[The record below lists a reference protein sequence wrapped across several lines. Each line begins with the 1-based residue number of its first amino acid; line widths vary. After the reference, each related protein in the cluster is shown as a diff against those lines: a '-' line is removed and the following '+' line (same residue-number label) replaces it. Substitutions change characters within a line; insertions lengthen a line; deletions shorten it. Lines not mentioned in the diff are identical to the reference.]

1 MPQADRRSTKR
12 NSKLARL
19 KSVAICP
26 KPQNKVWHLLRF
38 TAVCQTIHMSFS
50 QIGVVGLG
58 IMGAGIVEVFA
69 RAGYEVVGVA
79 ESAAAVDAGKSN
91 LAKSLGRAVSKGKL
105 IQEQSDEITA
115 KVSFG
120 EAFELLANCDLV
132 IEAAPEILSLKVEI
146 FSKLDAA
153 VKPTGILAT
162 NTSSLSVTE
171 IANATSRPAKVIG
184 IHFFNPAPVQK
195 FVEVISTA
203 RSDSQVVSE
212 IVELG
217 NSLGKH
223 LAQISDQPGFIVNKL
238 LLRYLNHAVQILDSG
253 QASKEQMDAA
263 MREHSGYP
271 MGPCEL
277 LDLIGI
283 DTCVEILK
291 TIHADTNLEIDLP
304 AEGMVKLVAAGNKGR
319 KTGSGFYDYAEKL
332 AIPTDSNES
341 AKNQVHNDLLMA
353 YLGDCIAMEATGYAT
368 KADIDS
374 GMKLGCGLP
383 EGPFEVIEKIGIEKV
398 RAAQAEL
405 SERTGIAAYQPMP
418 L

>member
-1 MPQADRRSTKR
+1 
-12 NSKLARL
+12 
-19 KSVAICP
+19 
-26 KPQNKVWHLLRF
+26 
-38 TAVCQTIHMSFS
+38 MSFS

-69 RAGYEVVGVA
+69 RADYQVFGVA
-79 ESAAAVDAGKSN
+79 ESALAVDAGKSN
-91 LAKSLGRAVSKGKL
+91 LAKSLARAVSKGKL
-105 IQEQSDEITA
+105 SQEQSDEITA
-115 KVSFG
+115 RVTFG
-120 EAFELLANCDLV
+120 EDFELLADCDLV
-132 IEAAPEILSLKVEI
+132 IEAAPEILSLKQEI

-153 VKPTGILAT
+153 VKPAGILAT

-171 IANATSRPAKVIG
+171 IANATSRPAKVVG
-184 IHFFNPAPVQK
+184 MHFFNPAPVQK
-195 FVEVISTA
+195 FVEVISTTH
-203 RSDSQVVSE
+203 SDDQVVSQ
-212 IVELG
+212 IVDLG

-263 MREHSGYP
+263 MRELSGYP

-291 TIHADTNLEIDLP
+291 TIHADTQLEIDEP
-304 AEGMVKLVAAGNKGR
+304 AAGMVKLVSAGNKGR
-319 KTGSGFYDYAEKL
+319 KTGSGFYDYSEKL
-332 AIPTDSNES
+332 ETPTDSDQDI
-341 AKNQVHNDLLMA
+341 KNQVHNDLLIA
-353 YLGDCIAMEATGYAT
+353 YLGDCIAMAATGYAT

-383 EGPFEVIEKIGIEKV
+383 EGPFEVIESLGIEKV
-398 RAAQAEL
+398 RAAQVEL
-405 SERTGIAAYQPMP
+405 SERTGIATYQPLP
-418 L
+418 V

>member
-1 MPQADRRSTKR
+1 MLS
-12 NSKLARL
+12 
-19 KSVAICP
+19 
-26 KPQNKVWHLLRF
+26 
-38 TAVCQTIHMSFS
+38 VCQTSHMSFS

-69 RAGYEVVGVA
+69 RAGYQVVGVA
-79 ESAAAVDAGKSN
+79 ESAPAVEAGKAN
-91 LAKSLGRAVSKGKL
+91 LAKSLSRAVAKGKL
-105 IQEQSDEITA
+105 SQEQSDEITA
-115 KVSFG
+115 RVIFG
-120 EAFELLANCDLV
+120 EDFDLLSDCDLV

-153 VKPTGILAT
+153 VKPSGILAT
-162 NTSSLSVTE
+162 NTSSLSVTD
-171 IANATSRPAKVIG
+171 IANATKRPEKVIG
-184 IHFFNPAPVQK
+184 MHFFNPAPVQK
-195 FVEVISTA
+195 FVEVISTGHTSNEVTA
-203 RSDSQVVSE
+203 Q

-238 LLRYLNHAVQILDSG
+238 LLRYLNHAVQILDAG

-263 MREHSGYP
+263 MRELSGYP

-291 TIHADTNLEIDLP
+291 TIHADTKLEIDEP
-304 AEGMVKLVAAGNKGR
+304 AAGMVKLVSAGNKGR
-319 KTGSGFYDYAEKL
+319 KSGSGFYDYSEKL
-332 AIPTDSNES
+332 ETPTDPNQDI
-341 AKNQVHNDLLMA
+341 KNQVHNDLLMA

-368 KADIDS
+368 QADIDS

-383 EGPFEVIEKIGIEKV
+383 KGPFEVIESIGIDEV
-398 RAAQAEL
+398 RAGQAEL
-405 SERTGIAAYQPMP
+405 AQRTGISSYQP
-418 L
+418 LRL

>member
-1 MPQADRRSTKR
+1 MSGAG
-12 NSKLARL
+12 
-19 KSVAICP
+19 
-26 KPQNKVWHLLRF
+26 
-38 TAVCQTIHMSFS
+38 VCQTSDMSFS

-79 ESAAAVDAGKSN
+79 ESQAAVDAGKSN

-105 IQEQSDEITA
+105 SQEQSDEISSR
-115 KVSFG
+115 VSFG
-120 EAFELLANCDLV
+120 EDFALLANCDLV
-132 IEAAPEILSLKVEI
+132 IEAAPEILSLKVDI

-153 VKPTGILAT
+153 VKPSGILAT

-171 IANATSRPAKVIG
+171 IADATSRPANVVG
-184 IHFFNPAPVQK
+184 MHFFNPAPVQK

-203 RSDSQVVSE
+203 HSDSEVVSK
-212 IVELG
+212 IVDLG

-253 QASKEQMDAA
+253 QATKEQMDAA
-263 MREHSGYP
+263 MREFSGYP

-291 TIHADTNLEIDLP
+291 TIHADTKLPIDEP
-304 AEGMVKLVAAGNKGR
+304 ATGMVKLVSAGNKGR
-319 KTGSGFYDYAEKL
+319 KSGSGFYDYSEKL
-332 AIPTDSNES
+332 ETPTDSSEEV
-341 AKNQVHNDLLMA
+341 KRQVSNDLLIA

-383 EGPFEVIEKIGIEKV
+383 EGPFEVIEKIGMENV

-405 SERTGIAAYQPMP
+405 AERTGISAYQPMP

>member
-1 MPQADRRSTKR
+1 
-12 NSKLARL
+12 
-19 KSVAICP
+19 
-26 KPQNKVWHLLRF
+26 
-38 TAVCQTIHMSFS
+38 MSFS

-69 RAGYEVVGVA
+69 RAGYQVVGVA
-79 ESAAAVDAGKSN
+79 ESAPAVEAGKSN
-91 LAKSLGRAVSKGKL
+91 LSKSLSRAVAKGKL
-105 IQEQSDEITA
+105 SQAESDQITA
-115 KVSFG
+115 RVSFG
-120 EAFELLANCDLV
+120 EPFELLANCDLV
-132 IEAAPEILSLKVEI
+132 IEAAPEILPLKIEI

-153 VKPTGILAT
+153 VKSSGILAT
-162 NTSSLSVTE
+162 NTSSLSVTD
-171 IANATSRPAKVIG
+171 IANATSRPAQVIG
-184 IHFFNPAPVQK
+184 MHFFNPAPVQK

-203 RSDSQVVSE
+203 HSDQQVVAP
-212 IVELG
+212 IVVVG

-238 LLRYLNHAVQILDSG
+238 LLRYLNHAVQVLDAG

-263 MREHSGYP
+263 MRELSGYP

-291 TIHADTNLEIDLP
+291 TIHADTKLEIDEP
-304 AEGMVKLVAAGNKGR
+304 AAGMVNLVAAGHKGR
-319 KTGSGFYDYAEKL
+319 KSGAGFYDYSEKL
-332 AIPTDSNES
+332 DAPTDSNENV
-341 AKNQVHNDLLMA
+341 KNQVHNDLLIA
-353 YLGDCIAMEATGYAT
+353 YLGDCIAMEATGYAS

-383 EGPFEVIEKIGIEKV
+383 KGPFELIESMGIENV
-398 RAAQAEL
+398 RVAQAEL
-405 SERTGIAAYQPMP
+405 AQRTGISAYQPLP

>member
-1 MPQADRRSTKR
+1 
-12 NSKLARL
+12 
-19 KSVAICP
+19 
-26 KPQNKVWHLLRF
+26 
-38 TAVCQTIHMSFS
+38 MSFS

-79 ESAAAVDAGKSN
+79 ESAAAVDSGKSN

-105 IQEQSDEITA
+105 TQEQSDEITSR
-115 KVSFG
+115 VSFG
-120 EAFELLANCDLV
+120 EEFELLANCDLV

-153 VKPTGILAT
+153 VKPAGILAT

-184 IHFFNPAPVQK
+184 MHFFNPAPVQK

-203 RSDSQVVSE
+203 YSDNQVVTE

-253 QASKEQMDAA
+253 QATKEQMDAA
-263 MREHSGYP
+263 MRELSGYP

-304 AEGMVKLVAAGNKGR
+304 ADGMVKLVAAGNKGR
-319 KTGSGFYDYAEKL
+319 KSGFGFYDYAEKL
-332 AIPTDSNES
+332 DVPTDSNEA
-341 AKNQVHNDLLMA
+341 AKSQVHNDLLMA

>member
-1 MPQADRRSTKR
+1 
-12 NSKLARL
+12 
-19 KSVAICP
+19 
-26 KPQNKVWHLLRF
+26 
-38 TAVCQTIHMSFS
+38 MSFS
-50 QIGVVGLG
+50 KIGVVGLG

-69 RAGYEVVGVA
+69 RAGYEVSGVA
-79 ESAAAVDAGKSN
+79 ESILAVESGQAN
-91 LAKSLGRAVSKGKL
+91 LAKSLSRAVAKGKL
-105 IQEQSDEITA
+105 SQEESDAITA
-115 KVSFG
+115 RVTFG
-120 EAFELLANCDLV
+120 SEFKILAECDLV
-132 IEAAPEILSLKVEI
+132 IEAAPEILSLKKEI
-146 FSKLDAA
+146 FSQLDSV

-171 IANATSRPAKVIG
+171 IANVTQRPAQVVG
-184 IHFFNPAPVQK
+184 MHFFNPAPVQK
-195 FVEVISTA
+195 FVEVISTSE
-203 RSDSQVVSE
+203 SDPKIVAQ

-253 QASKEQMDAA
+253 QASREQLDSA
-263 MREHSGYP
+263 MREFSNYP

-291 TIHADTNLEIDLP
+291 TIYADTGLEIDQP
-304 AEGMVKLVAAGNKGR
+304 AKGMVQLVKAGNTGR
-319 KTGSGFYDYAEKL
+319 KSGFGFYDYSDVHQV
-332 AIPTDSNES
+332 PTDSKENIKS
-341 AKNQVHNDLLMA
+341 QVHNDLLIA

-383 EGPFEVIEKIGIEKV
+383 EGPFEVISRLELANV
-398 RAAQAEL
+398 RVAQAEL
-405 SERTGIAAYQPMP
+405 ATRTGVIAYQP
-418 L
+418 LAL

>member
-1 MPQADRRSTKR
+1 M
-12 NSKLARL
+12 N
-19 KSVAICP
+19 
-26 KPQNKVWHLLRF
+26 
-38 TAVCQTIHMSFS
+38 FS

-69 RAGYEVVGVA
+69 RAGYQVVGVA
-79 ESAAAVDAGKSN
+79 ESAAAVEAGRAN
-91 LAKSLGRAVSKGKL
+91 LAKSLDRAVAKGKL
-105 IQEQSDEITA
+105 SQEQSDEITA
-115 KVSFG
+115 RVTFG
-120 EAFELLANCDLV
+120 EDFDLLSDCDLV

-146 FSKLDAA
+146 FSKLEAA
-153 VKPTGILAT
+153 VKPSGILAT

-171 IANATSRPAKVIG
+171 IANATSRPEKVVG
-184 IHFFNPAPVQK
+184 MHFFNPAPVQK

-203 RSDSQVVSE
+203 QSDSEVIAQ

-253 QASKEQMDAA
+253 QANKEQIDAA
-263 MREHSGYP
+263 MRELSGYP

-291 TIHADTNLEIDLP
+291 TIHADTKLEIDEP
-304 AEGMVKLVAAGNKGR
+304 ASGMVNLVSAGHKGR
-319 KTGSGFYDYAEKL
+319 KTGSGFYDYSEKL
-332 AIPTDSNES
+332 DVPTDANE
-341 AKNQVHNDLLMA
+341 AIKGQVHSDLLTA

-368 KADIDS
+368 KADIDF

-383 EGPFEVIEKIGIEKV
+383 NGPFEVIESIGIEKV

-405 SERTGIAAYQPMP
+405 AARTGVTAYQPLP

>member
-1 MPQADRRSTKR
+1 
-12 NSKLARL
+12 
-19 KSVAICP
+19 
-26 KPQNKVWHLLRF
+26 
-38 TAVCQTIHMSFS
+38 
-50 QIGVVGLG
+50 
-58 IMGAGIVEVFA
+58 MGAGIVEVFA
-69 RAGYEVVGVA
+69 RAGYQVVGVA
-79 ESAAAVDAGKSN
+79 ESAAAVDAGKTN
-91 LAKSLGRAVSKGKL
+91 LAKSLDRAVSKGKL
-105 IQEQSDEITA
+105 SQEQSYEITA
-115 KVSFG
+115 RVSFG
-120 EAFELLANCDLV
+120 EDFELLANCDLV

-171 IANATSRPAKVIG
+171 IANATSRPEKVIG
-184 IHFFNPAPVQK
+184 MHFFNPAPVQK

-203 RSDSQVVSE
+203 KSDSDVVAR

-238 LLRYLNHAVQILDSG
+238 LLRYLNHAVQVLDSG
-253 QASKEQMDAA
+253 QATKEQMDAA
-263 MREHSGYP
+263 MRELSGYP

-291 TIHADTNLEIDLP
+291 TIHADTKLKIDEP
-304 AEGMVKLVAAGNKGR
+304 AAGMVNLVSAGAKGR
-319 KTGSGFYDYAEKL
+319 KTGSGFYDYSEKL
-332 AIPTDSNES
+332 DVPTDSNETV
-341 AKNQVHNDLLMA
+341 KTQVHNDLLMA

-368 KADIDS
+368 KADIDF

-383 EGPFEVIEKIGIEKV
+383 KGPFEVIEDIGIENV
-398 RAAQAEL
+398 RSAQAEL
-405 SERTGIAAYQPMP
+405 AQRTGIVAYQPLP

>member
-1 MPQADRRSTKR
+1 
-12 NSKLARL
+12 
-19 KSVAICP
+19 
-26 KPQNKVWHLLRF
+26 
-38 TAVCQTIHMSFS
+38 MSFS
-50 QIGVVGLG
+50 QICVVGLG

-69 RAGYEVVGVA
+69 RAGYQVVGVA
-79 ESAAAVDAGKSN
+79 ESALAVDAGKSN
-91 LAKSLGRAVSKGKL
+91 LKKSLDRAVSKGKL
-105 IQEQSDEITA
+105 TQDQSDEISDR
-115 KVSFG
+115 VSFG
-120 EAFELLANCDLV
+120 EDFELLANCDLV
-132 IEAAPEILSLKVEI
+132 IEAAPEILALKVEI
-146 FSKLDAA
+146 FSKLDQA
-153 VKPTGILAT
+153 VKPSGILAS

-171 IANATSRPAKVIG
+171 IANATSRPAQVVG
-184 IHFFNPAPVQK
+184 MHFFNPAPVQK

-203 RSDSQVVSE
+203 HSDRQVVTE

-217 NSLGKH
+217 ESLGKH

-263 MREHSGYP
+263 MRELSGYP

-283 DTCVEILK
+283 ETCVEILK
-291 TIHADTNLEIDLP
+291 TIHADTTLEIDKP
-304 AEGMVKLVAAGNKGR
+304 ANGMVELVSAGKNGR

-332 AIPTDSNES
+332 EIPTDHNEDI
-341 AKNQVHNDLLMA
+341 KRQVHSDLLIA

-383 EGPFEVIEKIGIEKV
+383 EGPFEVIEKIGLEKV
-398 RAAQAEL
+398 RTAQAEL
-405 SERTGIAAYQPMP
+405 SERTGIAAYQPLP

>member
-1 MPQADRRSTKR
+1 
-12 NSKLARL
+12 
-19 KSVAICP
+19 
-26 KPQNKVWHLLRF
+26 
-38 TAVCQTIHMSFS
+38 MSFS

-79 ESAAAVDAGKSN
+79 ESAAAVDSGKSN

-105 IQEQSDEITA
+105 TQEQSDEITSR
-115 KVSFG
+115 VSFG
-120 EAFELLANCDLV
+120 EEFELLANCDLV

-153 VKPTGILAT
+153 VKPSGILAT

-184 IHFFNPAPVQK
+184 MHFFNPAPVQK
-195 FVEVISTA
+195 FVEVISTTY
-203 RSDSQVVSE
+203 SDSQVVSE

-253 QASKEQMDAA
+253 QATKEQMDAA
-263 MREHSGYP
+263 MRELSGYP

-304 AEGMVKLVAAGNKGR
+304 ADGMVKLVAAGNKGR

-332 AIPTDSNES
+332 DIPTDSNEA
-341 AKNQVHNDLLMA
+341 AKSQVHNDLLMA

-383 EGPFEVIEKIGIEKV
+383 AGPFEVIEKIGIEKV

>member
-1 MPQADRRSTKR
+1 
-12 NSKLARL
+12 
-19 KSVAICP
+19 
-26 KPQNKVWHLLRF
+26 
-38 TAVCQTIHMSFS
+38 MSFS

-58 IMGAGIVEVFA
+58 IMGAGIVEVFS
-69 RAGYEVVGVA
+69 RAGYQVVGVA
-79 ESAAAVDAGKSN
+79 ESAAAVEAGKSN
-91 LAKSLGRAVSKGKL
+91 LTKSLARAVSKGKL
-105 IQEQSDEITA
+105 TQDQSDEISA
-115 KVSFG
+115 RVLFG
-120 EAFELLANCDLV
+120 EDFDLLANCDLV

-153 VKPTGILAT
+153 VKPSGILAT
-162 NTSSLSVTE
+162 NTSSLSVTQ

-184 IHFFNPAPVQK
+184 MHFFNPAPVQK

-203 RSDSQVVSE
+203 HSDPEVVAE
-212 IVELG
+212 VIELG

-223 LAQISDQPGFIVNKL
+223 LARISDQPGFIVNKL

-291 TIHADTNLEIDLP
+291 TIHADTKLAIDEP
-304 AEGMVKLVAAGNKGR
+304 AVGMVELVSSGKKGR
-319 KTGSGFYDYAEKL
+319 KTGSGFYDYSERLDA
-332 AIPTDSNES
+332 PTDSNEAVKS
-341 AKNQVHNDLLMA
+341 QVHNDLLIA

-383 EGPFEVIEKIGIEKV
+383 EGPFEVIEKMGIEKV
-398 RAAQAEL
+398 RSAQAEL
-405 SERTGIAAYQPMP
+405 SERTGVVAYQPLP

>member
-1 MPQADRRSTKR
+1 
-12 NSKLARL
+12 
-19 KSVAICP
+19 
-26 KPQNKVWHLLRF
+26 
-38 TAVCQTIHMSFS
+38 MSFS

-69 RAGYEVVGVA
+69 RAGYQVVGVA

-91 LAKSLGRAVSKGKL
+91 LAKSLDRAVSKGKL
-105 IQEQSDEITA
+105 GQDQSDEITA
-115 KVSFG
+115 RVSFG
-120 EAFELLANCDLV
+120 EDFGLLANCDLV

-153 VKPTGILAT
+153 VKPAGILAT

-171 IANATSRPAKVIG
+171 IANATLRPEKVIG
-184 IHFFNPAPVQK
+184 MHFFNPAPVQK

-203 RSDSQVVSE
+203 KSDAEVVAK

-253 QASKEQMDAA
+253 QATKEQMDAA

-291 TIHADTNLEIDLP
+291 TIHADTKLEIDEP
-304 AEGMVKLVAAGNKGR
+304 ATGMVNLVSAGNKGR
-319 KTGSGFYDYAEKL
+319 KTGSGFYSYSEKL
-332 AIPTDSNES
+332 DVPTDSNEDVK
-341 AKNQVHNDLLMA
+341 AQVHDDLLMA

-368 KADIDS
+368 KADIDF

-383 EGPFEVIEKIGIEKV
+383 KGPFEVIEDIGIEKI
-398 RAAQAEL
+398 RSAQAEL
-405 SERTGIAAYQPMP
+405 AQRTGIAAYQPLP

>member
-1 MPQADRRSTKR
+1 
-12 NSKLARL
+12 
-19 KSVAICP
+19 
-26 KPQNKVWHLLRF
+26 
-38 TAVCQTIHMSFS
+38 MSFS

-69 RAGYEVVGVA
+69 RAGYSVTGVA
-79 ESAAAVDAGKSN
+79 ESSAAVQAGQSN

-105 IQEQSDEITA
+105 TQQESDEITSRI
-115 KVSFG
+115 VFG
-120 EAFELLANCDLV
+120 EDFTLLADCDLV
-132 IEAAPEILSLKVEI
+132 IEAAPEILSLKSQI
-146 FSKLDAA
+146 FAQLDQA

-162 NTSSLSVTE
+162 NTSSLSVTD
-171 IANATSRPAKVIG
+171 IAQATKRPGQVIG
-184 IHFFNPAPVQK
+184 MHFFNPAPVQK
-195 FVEVISTA
+195 FVEVIST
-203 RSDSQVVSE
+203 SHTDPNVVSQ
-212 IVELG
+212 IVDLG
-217 NSLGKH
+217 TSLGKH

-263 MREHSGYP
+263 MRELSGYP

-291 TIHADTNLEIDLP
+291 TIHADTQLEIDEP
-304 AEGMVKLVAAGNKGR
+304 AAGMVKLVSAGNKGR
-319 KTGSGFYDYAEKL
+319 KTGSGFYDYSEKL
-332 AIPTDSNES
+332 ETPTDPNQDV
-341 AKNQVHNDLLMA
+341 KNQVHNDLLIA

-383 EGPFEVIEKIGIEKV
+383 EGPFEVIESLGIQNPICDVSK
-398 RAAQAEL
+398 ALQNA
-405 SERTGIAAYQPMP
+405 
-418 L
+418 

>member
-1 MPQADRRSTKR
+1 
-12 NSKLARL
+12 
-19 KSVAICP
+19 
-26 KPQNKVWHLLRF
+26 
-38 TAVCQTIHMSFS
+38 MSFS

-69 RAGYEVVGVA
+69 RAGYQVVGVA
-79 ESAAAVDAGKSN
+79 ESAPAVEAGKSN
-91 LAKSLGRAVSKGKL
+91 LLKSLSRAVSKGKL
-105 IQEQSDEITA
+105 SQEQSDEITA
-115 KVSFG
+115 RVSFG
-120 EAFELLANCDLV
+120 EAFDLLANCDLV
-132 IEAAPEILSLKVEI
+132 IEAAPEILPLKIEI
-146 FSKLDAA
+146 FSKLDA
-153 VKPTGILAT
+153 VLKPTGILAT

-171 IANATSRPAKVIG
+171 IANATARPAKVIG
-184 IHFFNPAPVQK
+184 MHFFNPAPVQK

-203 RSDSQVVSE
+203 HSDQQVVSQ

-238 LLRYLNHAVQILDSG
+238 LLRYLNHAVQVLDAD
-253 QASKEQMDAA
+253 QASKEQIDAA
-263 MREHSGYP
+263 MRELSGYP

-291 TIHADTNLEIDLP
+291 TIHADTKLDIDEP
-304 AEGMVKLVAAGNKGR
+304 AAGMIKLVGAGHKGR
-319 KTGSGFYDYAEKL
+319 KSGAGFYDYSEKL
-332 AIPTDSNES
+332 DTPTDSNENVKS
-341 AKNQVHNDLLMA
+341 EVHNDLLIA
-353 YLGDCIAMEATGYAT
+353 YLGDCIAMEATGYAS

-383 EGPFEVIEKIGIEKV
+383 QGPFEVIDSMGIENV
-398 RAAQAEL
+398 RVAQAEL
-405 SERTGIAAYQPMP
+405 AQRTGISAYQPLP

>member
-1 MPQADRRSTKR
+1 
-12 NSKLARL
+12 
-19 KSVAICP
+19 
-26 KPQNKVWHLLRF
+26 
-38 TAVCQTIHMSFS
+38 MSFS

-69 RAGYEVVGVA
+69 RAGYQVVGVA
-79 ESAAAVDAGKSN
+79 ESSAAVDAGKSN
-91 LAKSLGRAVSKGKL
+91 LEKSLSRAVSKSKL
-105 IQEQSDEITA
+105 SQEQSDEITA
-115 KVSFG
+115 RVVFG
-120 EAFELLANCDLV
+120 EDFELLSNCDLV
-132 IEAAPEILSLKVEI
+132 IEAAPEILALKIEI
-146 FSKLDAA
+146 FSKLDMA
-153 VKPTGILAT
+153 VKPAGILAT
-162 NTSSLSVTE
+162 NTSSLSVTD
-171 IANATSRPAKVIG
+171 IANATSRPEKVIG
-184 IHFFNPAPVQK
+184 MHFFNPAPVQK

-203 RSDSQVVSE
+203 HTGDDVAAQ

-238 LLRYLNHAVQILDSG
+238 LLRYLNHAVQILDAG
-253 QASKEQMDAA
+253 QATKEQMDAA
-263 MREHSGYP
+263 MRELSGYP

-291 TIHADTNLEIDLP
+291 TIHTDTNLEIDEP
-304 AEGMVKLVAAGNKGR
+304 ASGMVKLVAAGNKGR
-319 KTGSGFYDYAEKL
+319 KSGSGFYSYADKL
-332 AIPTDSNES
+332 ETPTDANEDV
-341 AKNQVHNDLLMA
+341 KNQVHNDLLMA

-383 EGPFEVIEKIGIEKV
+383 KGPFEVIESIGIEKV
-398 RAAQAEL
+398 RAGQAEL
-405 SERTGIAAYQPMP
+405 AQRTGISAYQPLP

>member
-1 MPQADRRSTKR
+1 
-12 NSKLARL
+12 
-19 KSVAICP
+19 
-26 KPQNKVWHLLRF
+26 
-38 TAVCQTIHMSFS
+38 MSFS

-69 RAGYEVVGVA
+69 RAGYQVVGVA

-91 LAKSLGRAVSKGKL
+91 LEKSLSRAVSKSKL
-105 IQEQSDEITA
+105 SQEQSDEITA
-115 KVSFG
+115 RVVFG
-120 EAFELLANCDLV
+120 EDFELLSNCDLV
-132 IEAAPEILSLKVEI
+132 IEAAPEILALKIEI

-153 VKPTGILAT
+153 VKPAGILAT
-162 NTSSLSVTE
+162 NTSSLSVTD
-171 IANATSRPAKVIG
+171 IANATSRPEKVIG
-184 IHFFNPAPVQK
+184 MHFFNPAPVQK

-203 RSDSQVVSE
+203 HTSNDVATQ

-238 LLRYLNHAVQILDSG
+238 LLRYLNHAVQILDAG
-253 QASKEQMDAA
+253 QATKEQIDAA
-263 MREHSGYP
+263 MRELSGYP

-291 TIHADTNLEIDLP
+291 TIHADTNLEIDEP
-304 AEGMVKLVAAGNKGR
+304 AAGMIKLVAAGNKGR
-319 KTGSGFYDYAEKL
+319 KSGSGFYNYAEKL
-332 AIPTDSNES
+332 EAPTNANEDV
-341 AKNQVHNDLLMA
+341 KNQVHNDLLMA

-368 KADIDS
+368 KSDIDS

-383 EGPFEVIEKIGIEKV
+383 KGPFEVIESIGIEKV
-398 RAAQAEL
+398 RAGQAEL
-405 SERTGIAAYQPMP
+405 AQRTGISAYQPLP

>member
-1 MPQADRRSTKR
+1 
-12 NSKLARL
+12 
-19 KSVAICP
+19 
-26 KPQNKVWHLLRF
+26 
-38 TAVCQTIHMSFS
+38 MSFS

-69 RAGYEVVGVA
+69 RAGYQVVGVA
-79 ESAAAVDAGKSN
+79 ESAPAVEAGKAN
-91 LAKSLGRAVSKGKL
+91 LAKSLSRAMAKGKL
-105 IQEQSDEITA
+105 SQEQSDEITA
-115 KVSFG
+115 RVSFG
-120 EAFELLANCDLV
+120 EDFGLLANSDLV
-132 IEAAPEILSLKVEI
+132 IEAAPEILALKTDI
-146 FSKLDAA
+146 FSKLDSA

-162 NTSSLSVTE
+162 NTSSLSVTD
-171 IANATSRPAKVIG
+171 IANATKRPEKVIG
-184 IHFFNPAPVQK
+184 MHFFNPAPVQK

-203 RSDSQVVSE
+203 HSDPAVVVQ
-212 IVELG
+212 IVDLG

-253 QASKEQMDAA
+253 QATKEQMDAA
-263 MREHSGYP
+263 MRELSGYP

-291 TIHADTNLEIDLP
+291 TIHADTKLEIDEP
-304 AEGMVKLVAAGNKGR
+304 AAGMVQLVSAGNKGR
-319 KTGSGFYDYAEKL
+319 KSGSGFYDYSEKL
-332 AIPTDSNES
+332 DVPTDSND
-341 AKNQVHNDLLMA
+341 AVKNQVHNDLLIA

-368 KADIDS
+368 KADIDF

-383 EGPFEVIEKIGIEKV
+383 KGPFEVIESIGLEKV

-405 SERTGIAAYQPMP
+405 AERTGVSAYQPLP

>member
-1 MPQADRRSTKR
+1 
-12 NSKLARL
+12 
-19 KSVAICP
+19 
-26 KPQNKVWHLLRF
+26 
-38 TAVCQTIHMSFS
+38 MSFS

-69 RAGYEVVGVA
+69 RAGYQVVGVA

-91 LAKSLGRAVSKGKL
+91 LEKSLSRAVSKSKL
-105 IQEQSDEITA
+105 SQEQSNEITA
-115 KVSFG
+115 RVVFG
-120 EAFELLANCDLV
+120 EDFELLSNCDLV
-132 IEAAPEILSLKVEI
+132 IEAAPEILALKIEI

-153 VKPTGILAT
+153 VKPAGILAT
-162 NTSSLSVTE
+162 NTSSLSVTD
-171 IANATSRPAKVIG
+171 IANATSRPEKVIG
-184 IHFFNPAPVQK
+184 MHFFNPAPVQK

-203 RSDSQVVSE
+203 HTSGDVAAQ

-217 NSLGKH
+217 NLLGKH

-238 LLRYLNHAVQILDSG
+238 LLRYLNHAVQILDAG
-253 QASKEQMDAA
+253 QATKEQMDAA
-263 MREHSGYP
+263 MRELSGYP

-291 TIHADTNLEIDLP
+291 TIHADTNLEIDEP
-304 AEGMVKLVAAGNKGR
+304 AAGMVKLVAAGNKGR
-319 KTGSGFYDYAEKL
+319 KSGSGFYIYAEKL
-332 AIPTDSNES
+332 DTPTDANEDV
-341 AKNQVHNDLLMA
+341 KNQVHNDLLMA

-383 EGPFEVIEKIGIEKV
+383 MGPFEVIESIGIEKV
-398 RAAQAEL
+398 RAGQAEL
-405 SERTGIAAYQPMP
+405 AQRTGISAYQPLP

>member
-1 MPQADRRSTKR
+1 
-12 NSKLARL
+12 
-19 KSVAICP
+19 
-26 KPQNKVWHLLRF
+26 
-38 TAVCQTIHMSFS
+38 MSFS
-50 QIGVVGLG
+50 KIGVVGLG

-69 RAGYEVVGVA
+69 RAGYEVSGVA
-79 ESAAAVDAGKSN
+79 ESILAVESGQAN
-91 LAKSLGRAVSKGKL
+91 LAKSLSRAVAKGKL
-105 IQEQSDEITA
+105 SQEESDAITA
-115 KVSFG
+115 RVTFG
-120 EAFELLANCDLV
+120 SEFKILAECDLV
-132 IEAAPEILSLKVEI
+132 IEAAPEILSLKKEI
-146 FSKLDAA
+146 FSQLDSV

-171 IANATSRPAKVIG
+171 IAQATKRPAQVIG
-184 IHFFNPAPVQK
+184 MHFFNPAPVQK
-195 FVEVISTA
+195 FVEVISTSE
-203 RSDSQVVSE
+203 SDPKIVAQ

-253 QASKEQMDAA
+253 QASREQLDSA
-263 MREHSGYP
+263 MREFSNYP

-291 TIHADTNLEIDLP
+291 TIYADTGLEIDQP
-304 AEGMVKLVAAGNKGR
+304 AKGMVKLVKAGNTGR
-319 KTGSGFYDYAEKL
+319 KSGFGFYDYSDVHQV
-332 AIPTDSNES
+332 PTDSKENIKS
-341 AKNQVHNDLLMA
+341 QVHNDLLIA

-383 EGPFEVIEKIGIEKV
+383 EGPFEVISRLELANV
-398 RAAQAEL
+398 RVAQAEL
-405 SERTGIAAYQPMP
+405 ATRTGVIAYQP
-418 L
+418 LAL

>member
-1 MPQADRRSTKR
+1 
-12 NSKLARL
+12 
-19 KSVAICP
+19 
-26 KPQNKVWHLLRF
+26 
-38 TAVCQTIHMSFS
+38 MSFS

-69 RAGYEVVGVA
+69 RAGYQVVGVA

-91 LAKSLGRAVSKGKL
+91 LAKSLARAVSKGKL
-105 IQEQSDEITA
+105 SQEQSDEITA
-115 KVSFG
+115 RVSFG
-120 EAFELLANCDLV
+120 EDFEQLANCDLV

-146 FSKLDAA
+146 FAKLDAT
-153 VKPTGILAT
+153 VKSSGILAT

-171 IANATSRPAKVIG
+171 IANATTRPEKVIG
-184 IHFFNPAPVQK
+184 MHFFNPAPVQK

-203 RSDSQVVSE
+203 HSDVQVVGK

-238 LLRYLNHAVQILDSG
+238 LLRYLNHAVQILDAG
-253 QASKEQMDAA
+253 QATKEQMDAA
-263 MREHSGYP
+263 MRELSGYP

-291 TIHADTNLEIDLP
+291 TIHADTKLEIDEP
-304 AEGMVKLVAAGNKGR
+304 AAGMVNLVSAGAKGR
-319 KTGSGFYDYAEKL
+319 KTGSGFYDYSEKL
-332 AIPTDSNES
+332 DAPIDPNE
-341 AKNQVHNDLLMA
+341 AVKNQVHNDLLMA
-353 YLGDCIAMEATGYAT
+353 YLGDCIAMEATGYASKT
-368 KADIDS
+368 DIDS

-383 EGPFEVIEKIGIEKV
+383 KGPFEVIESIGIENI
-398 RAAQAEL
+398 RTGQAEL
-405 SERTGIAAYQPMP
+405 AQRTGIAAYQP
-418 L
+418 LLI

>member
-1 MPQADRRSTKR
+1 
-12 NSKLARL
+12 
-19 KSVAICP
+19 
-26 KPQNKVWHLLRF
+26 
-38 TAVCQTIHMSFS
+38 MSFS

-69 RAGYEVVGVA
+69 RAGYQVVGVA

-91 LAKSLGRAVSKGKL
+91 LAKSLDRAVSKGKL
-105 IQEQSDEITA
+105 SQEQSDEITA
-115 KVSFG
+115 RVSFG
-120 EAFELLANCDLV
+120 EDFGMLANCDLV
-132 IEAAPEILSLKVEI
+132 IEAAPEILSLKIEI

-171 IANATSRPAKVIG
+171 IANATSRPEKVIG
-184 IHFFNPAPVQK
+184 MHFFNPAPVQK
-195 FVEVISTA
+195 FVEVISTSK
-203 RSDSQVVSE
+203 SDNGVVAK

-253 QASKEQMDAA
+253 QATKEQMDAA
-263 MREHSGYP
+263 MRELSGYP

-291 TIHADTNLEIDLP
+291 TIHADTNLDIDEP
-304 AEGMVKLVAAGNKGR
+304 AAGMVELVSAGNKGR
-319 KTGSGFYDYAEKL
+319 KTGSGFYDYSERL
-332 AIPTDSNES
+332 DVPTDSNEDV
-341 AKNQVHNDLLMA
+341 KTQVHNDLLMA
-353 YLGDCIAMEATGYAT
+353 YLGDCIAMEATRYAT
-368 KADIDS
+368 KADIDF

-383 EGPFEVIEKIGIEKV
+383 KGPFEVIEEIGIEKV
-398 RAAQAEL
+398 RSAQAEL
-405 SERTGIAAYQPMP
+405 AQRTGIVAYQPLP